1 MSRFLKFSFFAGFIL
16 GTIQFLLVLS
26 SWSVVAGLLW
36 GIVPAW
42 FWATCQK
49 LKQEQTVSKL
59 EGIASYAVVMFGGV
73 LALAGVLCVLTSI
86 GFMIADPEI
95 IQAAMEQQPNF
106 DDLSEVELESITKVM
121 KVLPSIMPLIALGVC
136 LQSVSYIGY
145 GLAVV
150 RNYSR

>member
-26 SWSVVAGLLW
+26 SGSVVAGLLW

-106 DDLSEVELESITKVM
+106 DDLSEVELENITKVM
-121 KVLPSIMPLIALGVC
+121 EVLPSIMPLITLGVC

>member
-26 SWSVVAGLLW
+26 SGSVVAGLLW

>member
-26 SWSVVAGLLW
+26 SGSVVAGLLW

-42 FWATCQK
+42 FWATYQK

-59 EGIASYAVVMFGGV
+59 EGVASYAVVMYGGV
-73 LALAGVLCVLTSI
+73 LALAGVLCILASI

>member
-1 MSRFLKFSFFAGFIL
+1 MSRFLKFSFIAGFIL
-16 GTIQFLLVLS
+16 GTIQFLLVLGS
-26 SWSVVAGLLW
+26 GSVVAGLFW
-36 GIVPAW
+36 GVVPAW
-42 FWATCQK
+42 FWATYQK

-59 EGIASYAVVMFGGV
+59 EGVASYAVVMYGGV
-73 LALAGVLCVLTSI
+73 LALAGVLCVLASI

-121 KVLPSIMPLIALGVC
+121 EVLPSIMPLITLGVC

-150 RNYSR
+150 RNYSS

>member
-36 GIVPAW
+36 WIVPAW

>member
-16 GTIQFLLVLS
+16 GTIQFLLVLGS
-26 SWSVVAGLLW
+26 GSVVAGLFW

-42 FWATCQK
+42 FWATYQK
-49 LKQEQTVSKL
+49 LKQEQTVSQL
-59 EGIASYAVVMFGGV
+59 EGIASYAVVMFGGI
-73 LALAGVLCVLTSI
+73 LALAGVLCILASI
-86 GFMIADPEI
+86 GFMIADPEM

-106 DDLSEVELESITKVM
+106 DDLSDLELESVTKIVEI
-121 KVLPSIMPLIALGVC
+121 LPSIMPLITVGVC
-136 LQSVSYIGY
+136 LQSIAYIGY

>member
-1 MSRFLKFSFFAGFIL
+1 MSRFLKFSFIAGFIL

-26 SWSVVAGLLW
+26 SGSVVAGLFW
-36 GIVPAW
+36 GVVPAW
-42 FWATCQK
+42 FWATYQK

-59 EGIASYAVVMFGGV
+59 EGFASYAVVMYGGI
-73 LALAGVLCVLTSI
+73 LALAGVLCILASI

-121 KVLPSIMPLIALGVC
+121 EVLPSIMPLITLGVC

-150 RNYSR
+150 RNYSS

>member
-26 SWSVVAGLLW
+26 SGSVVAGLLW

-73 LALAGVLCVLTSI
+73 LALAGVLCVLASI

-106 DDLSEVELESITKVM
+106 DDLSEMELESITKVM

>member
-1 MSRFLKFSFFAGFIL
+1 MSRFLKFSFIAGFIL

-26 SWSVVAGLLW
+26 SGSVVAGLFW
-36 GIVPAW
+36 GVVPAW
-42 FWATCQK
+42 FWATYQK
-49 LKQEQTVSKL
+49 LKQKQTVSKL
-59 EGIASYAVVMFGGV
+59 EGVASYAVVMYGGI
-73 LALAGVLCVLTSI
+73 LALAGVLCVLASI

-121 KVLPSIMPLIALGVC
+121 EVLPSIMPLITLGVC

-150 RNYSR
+150 RNYSS

>member
-1 MSRFLKFSFFAGFIL
+1 MSRFLKFSFIVGFIL

-26 SWSVVAGLLW
+26 SGSVVAGLFW
-36 GIVPAW
+36 GVVPAW
-42 FWATCQK
+42 FWATYQK

-59 EGIASYAVVMFGGV
+59 EGVASYAVVMYGGI
-73 LALAGVLCVLTSI
+73 LALAGVLCVLASI

-121 KVLPSIMPLIALGVC
+121 EVLPSIMPLITLGVC

-150 RNYSR
+150 RNYSS

>member
-1 MSRFLKFSFFAGFIL
+1 MSRFLKFSFITGFIL

-26 SWSVVAGLLW
+26 SGSVVAGLFW
-36 GIVPAW
+36 GVVPAW
-42 FWATCQK
+42 FWATYQK

-59 EGIASYAVVMFGGV
+59 EGVASYAVVMYGGV
-73 LALAGVLCVLTSI
+73 LALAGVLCVLASI

-121 KVLPSIMPLIALGVC
+121 EVLPSIMPLITLGVC

-150 RNYSR
+150 RNYSS

>member
-1 MSRFLKFSFFAGFIL
+1 MSRFLKFSFIAGFIL

-26 SWSVVAGLLW
+26 SGSVVAGLFW
-36 GIVPAW
+36 GVVPAW
-42 FWATCQK
+42 FWATYQK

-59 EGIASYAVVMFGGV
+59 EGVASYAVVMYGGV
-73 LALAGVLCVLTSI
+73 LALAGVLCVLASI

-121 KVLPSIMPLIALGVC
+121 EVLPSIMPLITLGVC

-150 RNYSR
+150 RNYSS

>member
-1 MSRFLKFSFFAGFIL
+1 MSRFLKFSFIAGFIL

-26 SWSVVAGLLW
+26 SGSVVAGLFW

-42 FWATCQK
+42 FWATYQK

-59 EGIASYAVVMFGGV
+59 EGVASYAVVMYGGI
-73 LALAGVLCVLTSI
+73 LALAGVLCVLASI

-121 KVLPSIMPLIALGVC
+121 EVLPSIMPLITLGVC

-150 RNYSR
+150 RNYSS

>member
-1 MSRFLKFSFFAGFIL
+1 MSRFLKFSFIVGFIL

-26 SWSVVAGLLW
+26 SGSVVAGLFW
-36 GIVPAW
+36 GVVPAW
-42 FWATCQK
+42 FWATYQK

-59 EGIASYAVVMFGGV
+59 EGVASYAVVMYGGI
-73 LALAGVLCVLTSI
+73 LALAGVLCVLASI

-106 DDLSEVELESITKVM
+106 DDLSEVELENITKVM
-121 KVLPSIMPLIALGVC
+121 EVLPSIMPLITLGVC

>member
-1 MSRFLKFSFFAGFIL
+1 MSRFLKFSFIAGFIL

-26 SWSVVAGLLW
+26 SGSVVAGLFW
-36 GIVPAW
+36 GVVPAW
-42 FWATCQK
+42 FWATYQK

-59 EGIASYAVVMFGGV
+59 EGVASYAVVMYGGI
-73 LALAGVLCVLTSI
+73 LALAGVLCVLASI

-121 KVLPSIMPLIALGVC
+121 EVLPSIMPLITLGVC

-150 RNYSR
+150 RNYSS